1 MKIEIKRSIFAT
13 NDQEAEAVRQKLA
26 GLELAAV
33 NLLASPGAGKTSL
46 LLRLLALLAP
56 KMAVG
61 VIEGDVASSID
72 AEKIK
77 AAGYPV
83 VQLNTDGGCHLSAA
97 MIGPALDQL
106 GLKGP
111 GIVFI
116 ENIGNLICP
125 AEFDLGE
132 SLRLVEASVPEGD
145 DKPVKYPGI
154 FQTADAIVVNKID
167 LLGQVEFDP
176 AIFASRVKVL
186 NDRAPVFSVSCRAN
200 TGLEPLAD
208 WLIKQL
214 TRGL

>member
-1 MKIEIKRSIFAT
+1 K
-13 NDQEAEAVRQKLA
+13 KLA

-154 FQTADAIVVNKID
+154 FQTADAIVVNKTD

-176 AIFASRVKVL
+176 VLFASRVKVL
-186 NDRAPVFSVSCRAN
+186 NDRAPVFSVSCRSN

-214 TRGL
+214 TR